1 MKEEIYMVADSLGVF
16 HPETIEVPDW
26 TVSRFFVEG
35 GIWGMS
41 LITVFLIALFLAAWK
56 APRWVR
62 EIGIAALVVSAFFTG
77 IGVFQVFGLAEL
89 FGPEITEGLM
99 YGGLRVAM
107 ISFMYGLIVY
117 FISLIIRIIQTPRI

>member
-62 EIGIAALVVSAFFTG
+62 EIGIAALVVSIFWTLMG
-77 IGVFQVFGLAEL
+77 LFQVLGTIEL
-89 FGPEITEGLM
+89 IGNISFPVIC
-99 YGGLRVAM
+99 GGLRVTL
-107 ISFMYGLIVY
+107 ISTFYGLIVY

>member
-62 EIGIAALVVSAFFTG
+62 EIGIAALVVSIFWTLMGLFQILGTIEV
-77 IGVFQVFGLAEL
+77 IGNISFPV
-89 FGPEITEGLM
+89 IS
-99 YGGLRVAM
+99 GGLRVTL
-107 ISFMYGLIVY
+107 ISTFYGLIVY
-117 FISLIIRIIQTPRI
+117 FISLVIRIIQKPRL

>member
-26 TVSRFFVEG
+26 TVSRFFAEG

-62 EIGIAALVVSAFFTG
+62 EIGLGALVVSIFLTLMGLFQILGTVEL
-77 IGVFQVFGLAEL
+77 IGNISFPV
-89 FGPEITEGLM
+89 IS
-99 YGGLRVAM
+99 GGLRVTL
-107 ISFMYGLIVY
+107 ISTFYGLIIYLV
-117 FISLIIRIIQTPRI
+117 SLVIRLIRKPRL

>member
-26 TVSRFFVEG
+26 TVSRFFAEG

-62 EIGIAALVVSAFFTG
+62 EIGLGALVVSIFLTLMGLFQILGTVEL
-77 IGVFQVFGLAEL
+77 IGNISFPV
-89 FGPEITEGLM
+89 IS
-99 YGGLRVAM
+99 GGLRVTL
-107 ISFMYGLIVY
+107 ISTFYGLIVY
-117 FISLIIRIIQTPRI
+117 FISLIIRVIQTPRI

>member
-62 EIGIAALVVSAFFTG
+62 EIGIGALVVSIFWTLMG
-77 IGVFQVFGLAEL
+77 LFQVLGTIEL
-89 FGPEITEGLM
+89 IGNISFPVIC
-99 YGGLRVAM
+99 GGLRVTL
-107 ISFMYGLIVY
+107 ISTFYGLIVY

>member
-62 EIGIAALVVSAFFTG
+62 EIGIAALVVSIFWTLMGLFQILGTVEV
-77 IGVFQVFGLAEL
+77 IGNISFPV
-89 FGPEITEGLM
+89 IS
-99 YGGLRVAM
+99 GGLRVTL
-107 ISFMYGLIVY
+107 ISTFYGLIVY

>member
-62 EIGIAALVVSAFFTG
+62 EIGIAALVVSIFWTLMGLFQILGTIEV
-77 IGVFQVFGLAEL
+77 IGNISFPV
-89 FGPEITEGLM
+89 IS
-99 YGGLRVAM
+99 GGLRVTL
-107 ISFMYGLIVY
+107 ISTFYGLIVY
-117 FISLIIRIIQTPRI
+117 FISLVIRIIQTPRI

>member
-1 MKEEIYMVADSLGVF
+1 MKEDIYMVVDSLGVS
-16 HPETIEVPDW
+16 HPETFEVPDW

-62 EIGIAALVVSAFFTG
+62 EIGIGALVVSVFWTLMGLFQILGTVEV
-77 IGVFQVFGLAEL
+77 IGNISFPV
-89 FGPEITEGLM
+89 IS
-99 YGGLRVAM
+99 GGLRVTL
-107 ISFMYGLIVY
+107 ISTFYGLIVY

>member
-26 TVSRFFVEG
+26 TVSRFFAEG

-62 EIGIAALVVSAFFTG
+62 EIGLGALVVSIFLTLMGLFQILGTVEL
-77 IGVFQVFGLAEL
+77 IGNISSPV
-89 FGPEITEGLM
+89 IS
-99 YGGLRVAM
+99 GGLRVTL
-107 ISFMYGLIVY
+107 ISTFYGLIVY
-117 FISLIIRIIQTPRI
+117 FISLIIRVIQTPRI